1 MRRMIVTMAS
11 AALLATPIA
20 MAAPLVSAPLAS
32 ADNTTWTGGTHRQAI
47 DFVIQRALSQRGVPF
62 VYGGG
67 NANGPSLPPAS
78 VTTAAAPVSQPA
90 PQVGLQP
97 MGVTQPAAAP
107 QSNTLIPGLSGLFG
121 PTPSAGTTTPVPTTP
136 GFDASGLIQY
146 AFAGVGIKLPRSSGE
161 QYKVGRKITADQ
173 ALPGDLLF
181 YGPAGSQSVAMFV
194 GNGQMVEGT
203 EPSVTVGPVRTS
215 GMDPYLSRIIEWQ

>member
-1 MRRMIVTMAS
+1 MRRMIVTLAS
-11 AALLATPIA
+11 AALLAAPMA
-20 MAAPLVSAPLAS
+20 VAAPLASAPLAS
-32 ADNTTWTGGTHRQAI
+32 ADTTWTGGTHRQAI

-78 VTTAAAPVSQPA
+78 VTTAAAPVAQPA

-107 QSNTLIPGLSGLFG
+107 QTNALIPGLSGLFG
-121 PTPSAGTTTPVPTTP
+121 QSPTASAITPAPTTP
-136 GFDASGLIQY
+136 GFDASGLVQY

-181 YGPAGSQSVAMFV
+181 YGPAGSQSVALFV
-194 GNGQMVEGT
+194 GNGQMIEGT
-203 EPSVTVGPVRTS
+203 EPSVSLTQVRTN

>member
-1 MRRMIVTMAS
+1 MIVMVAS
-11 AALLATPIA
+11 AALLATPMA
-20 MAAPLVSAPLAS
+20 VAAPLVSAPLAS
-32 ADNTTWTGGTHRQAI
+32 ADTTWTGGTHRQAI
-47 DFVIQRALSQRGVPF
+47 DFVIQRAVSQRGVPF

-67 NANGPSLPPAS
+67 NANGPSLPPAN
-78 VTTAAAPVSQPA
+78 VTTAAAPVAQPA

-107 QSNTLIPGLSGLFG
+107 QSNSVIPGLSGLFG
-121 PTPSAGTTTPVPTTP
+121 PTPQAGAVTPVTPVPTTP
-136 GFDASGLIQY
+136 GFDASGLVQY

-181 YGPAGSQSVAMFV
+181 YGPAGSQSVALFV
-194 GNGQMVEGT
+194 GNGQMIEGT
-203 EPSVTVGPVRTS
+203 EPSVTVTQVRTN